1 MIDNHDQQVLNYFN
15 QQATQFYQDEMAK
28 HYSPHDLSI
37 SIEKDRANTFTQLLE
52 ISNDNN

>member
-37 SIEKDRANTFTQLLE
+37 SIEKDRANTLLK
-52 ISNDNN
+52 